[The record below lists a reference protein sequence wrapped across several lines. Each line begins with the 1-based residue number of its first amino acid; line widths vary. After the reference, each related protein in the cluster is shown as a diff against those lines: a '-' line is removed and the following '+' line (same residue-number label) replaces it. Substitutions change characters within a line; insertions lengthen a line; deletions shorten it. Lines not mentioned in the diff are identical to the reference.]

1 MKKRCVITGLGI
13 ICPVGNDVKESWDS
27 IQKGRTGIAE
37 VTSVNTEGCY
47 ANLGGEVFCDDLPAP
62 QYDRSVRL
70 CIRAAQEAIQD
81 AGFDAEAAKE
91 AGVIVGSCIGGAV
104 SIDEYLTAQKNGK
117 EEDSRIPN
125 MAASSIANHAA
136 AYLGLNGVTANIVN
150 ACAAGTMS
158 VSYACDL
165 IRSGNGSVFLAG
177 GTDPFSS
184 LAFAGFHALHALS
197 VDPCSPLNHSNGI
210 TLGEGSG
217 ILVVEEYEH
226 AVARGAKIYCEV
238 AGYGVNCDAY
248 HITAPDPSG
257 EGQMDVIRRALQSAE
272 VEPSEIAYVNA
283 HGTGTAKNDE
293 AEFLS
298 LHTIFDG
305 TDVSVSSTKSMT
317 GHCLGA
323 AGAVEA
329 VFTVK
334 AVSED
339 ILPPTIGYTDEDK
352 EALKDKAGALD
363 FVANE
368 SRKKSIPMAM
378 SNSFA
383 FGGTNASIIFAK
395 EAKPKEDAVKQRL
408 FITGFGQVLS
418 ANTEEAS
425 KTAAVTLDMK
435 DFTERGVKLGVFRK
449 LDKFSQLQLIS
460 GIDALKSA
468 GITIS
473 EENERRIGTI
483 IGTSAGPVTE
493 VSNFQKNI
501 CEKGATAGSAFTFPN
516 TVYNAAGGHFSI
528 FTKTKGYC
536 ATVAN
541 GTQAGLQSVAYA
553 CDVLEKGNED
563 IMLAAGT
570 DEGSDMVTYF
580 YEHSGINGENVLGE
594 GSSTIVLETEKS
606 AARRQAHRFAEVAG
620 YACTHSAGTQD
631 YTEAQAMKA
640 AIMKALEKAG
650 YQPSDVEQVYAV
662 TSNQEEKKA
671 DEQKVLTEVF
681 GTKEIQDVRKL
692 TGDCRAASAN
702 AQLVE
707 AATAIDFGTVKC
719 ALAVSY
725 GCGSYTAV
733 VLKVCEA

>member
-13 ICPVGNDVKESWDS
+13 VCPVGNDVKESWDS
-27 IQKGRTGIAE
+27 IQKGKTGIAK
-37 VTSVNTEGCY
+37 VTSVDTEGCY

-70 CIRAAQEAIQD
+70 CIRAAQEAIAD
-81 AGFDAEAAKE
+81 AGFDAKAAGE

-104 SIDEYLTAQKNGK
+104 SIDEYLTAQKNGS
-117 EEDSRIPN
+117 EDDSRIPN
-125 MAASSIANHAA
+125 MAASSIANHTA

-238 AGYGVNCDAY
+238 AGYGVNSDAY

-272 VEPSEIAYVNA
+272 VEPSDIAYVNA

-305 TDVSVSSTKSMT
+305 TNVSVSSTKSMT

-352 EALKDKAGALD
+352 AALKEKAGELD

-368 SRKKSIPMAM
+368 SRKKAIPMAM

-395 EAKPKEDAVKQRL
+395 EAKEKEENEKQRL

-418 ANTEEAS
+418 KNTDEKVATVS
-425 KTAAVTLDMK
+425 LDMK

-468 GITIS
+468 GITVS

-570 DEGSDMVTYF
+570 DEGSDMVTFF

-594 GSSTIVLETEKS
+594 GSSTVVLETEQSVEK
-606 AARRQAHRFAEVAG
+606 RQAHRYAEVAG
-620 YACTHSAGTQD
+620 YACTHSAGTEE
-631 YTEAQAMKA
+631 YSEAQAMKA
-640 AIMKALEKAG
+640 AIEKALERAG
-650 YQPSDVEQVYAV
+650 YQASDIEEVYAV
-662 TSNQEEKKA
+662 ISNQEKQKT
-671 DEQKVLTEVF
+671 DEQTVLTELF
-681 GTKEIQDVRKL
+681 GAKEIQDVRKE

-702 AQLVE
+702 DQLVE
-707 AATAIDFGTVKC
+707 AATAIDAGTVKRV
-719 ALAVSY
+719 LAVSY

-733 VLKVCEA
+733 VLKACE

>member
-13 ICPVGNDVKESWDS
+13 ICPVGNNVEESWDS
-27 IQKGRTGIAE
+27 IQNGRTGIAE

-47 ANLGGEVFCDDLPAP
+47 ANLGGEVNCEELPAP

-70 CIRAAQEAIQD
+70 CIKAAEEAIAD
-81 AGFDAEAAKE
+81 AGFQGAAARE

-104 SIDEYLTAQKNGK
+104 SIDEYLTAQKEGR
-117 EEDSRIPN
+117 EDDGRISN
-125 MAASSIANHAA
+125 MAASSIANNTA
-136 AYLGLNGVTANIVN
+136 AYLGLNGITANIVN

-158 VSYACDL
+158 IAYACDL

-184 LAFAGFHALHALS
+184 LAFAGFHALQALAVES
-197 VDPCSPLNHSNGI
+197 CSPLNHSQGI

-226 AVARGAKIYCEV
+226 AAARGAKIYCEV

-248 HITAPDPSG
+248 HITAPDPTG
-257 EGQMDVIRRALQSAE
+257 QGQMDVIRRALDSAG
-272 VEPSEIAYVNA
+272 VSPSDIDYVNA

-305 TDVSVSSTKSMT
+305 TNVSVSSTKSMT

-334 AVSED
+334 AVSD
-339 ILPPTIGYTDEDK
+339 NTLPPTIGYSEEDK
-352 EALKDKAGALD
+352 AVLAEKAGELD

-368 SRKKSIPMAM
+368 SRKKEMDMAM

-395 EAKPKEDAVKQRL
+395 GGHLQEEQPKDKV
-408 FITGFGQVLS
+408 FITGYGQVMS
-418 ANTEEAS
+418 REAGTPAAN
-425 KTAAVTLDMK
+425 VTLEMK
-435 DFTERGVKLGVFRK
+435 DFTDRGVKLGVFRK

-460 GIDALKSA
+460 GIDALNSA
-468 GITIS
+468 GITVS

-501 CEKGATAGSAFTFPN
+501 CEKGTTAGSAFTFPN

-541 GTQAGLQSVAYA
+541 GTQAGIQSICYA
-553 CDVLEKGNED
+553 CDVLGKGNED

-570 DEGSDMVTYF
+570 DEGSDMVTFF
-580 YEHSGINGENVLGE
+580 YEHSKINGNRTLGE
-594 GSSTIVLETEKS
+594 GSSTICLETGAS
-606 AARRQAHRFAEVAG
+606 AKKRQAHKYAEVAG
-620 YACTHSAGTQD
+620 YACTHSSGRD
-631 YTEAQAMKA
+631 GYTEADAMKE
-640 AIMKALEKAG
+640 AIRKALERA
-650 YQPSDVEQVYAV
+650 DLEAAEIDAVYAI
-662 TSNQEEKKA
+662 TSNQAAKEAEEAVLKEFFA
-671 DEQKVLTEVF
+671 DRN
-681 GTKEIQDVRKL
+681 IIDVREQ

-702 AQLVE
+702 MQVME
-707 AATAIDFGTVKC
+707 AAKAIDAKEC
-719 ALAVSY
+719 RSALAVSY
-725 GCGSYTAV
+725 GCGSYSAV
-733 VLKVCEA
+733 VLK

>member
-1 MKKRCVITGLGI
+1 M
-13 ICPVGNDVKESWDS
+13 ES
-27 IQKGRTGIAE
+27 
-37 VTSVNTEGCY
+37 
-47 ANLGGEVFCDDLPAP
+47 
-62 QYDRSVRL
+62 
-70 CIRAAQEAIQD
+70 
-81 AGFDAEAAKE
+81 
-91 AGVIVGSCIGGAV
+91 
-104 SIDEYLTAQKNGK
+104 
-117 EEDSRIPN
+117 
-125 MAASSIANHAA
+125 
-136 AYLGLNGVTANIVN
+136 
-150 ACAAGTMS
+150 
-158 VSYACDL
+158 
-165 IRSGNGSVFLAG
+165 
-177 GTDPFSS
+177 
-184 LAFAGFHALHALS
+184 
-197 VDPCSPLNHSNGI
+197 CSPLNHSKGI

-248 HITAPDPSG
+248 HITAPDPTG
-257 EGQMDVIRRALQSAE
+257 QGQMDVIRRALASAG
-272 VEPSEIAYVNA
+272 VEPSDIAYVNA

-334 AVSED
+334 AVSENT
-339 ILPPTIGYTDEDK
+339 LPPTIGYSEEDK
-352 EALKDKAGALD
+352 TVLAEKAGKLD

-368 SRKKSIPMAM
+368 SREKEIPMAL

-395 EAKPKEDAVKQRL
+395 NAVESQKQDETKTDRIY
-408 FITGFGQVLS
+408 ITGFGQVLS
-418 ANTEEAS
+418 ENTGETGSVANVALE
-425 KTAAVTLDMK
+425 MK

-460 GIDALKSA
+460 GIDALNSA

-541 GTQAGLQSVAYA
+541 GTQAGLQSAAYA
-553 CDVLEKGNED
+553 CDVLGKGNED

-580 YEHSGINGENVLGE
+580 YEHSGINGDRVLGE
-594 GSSTIVLETEKS
+594 GSSAVVLETETS
-606 AARRQAHRFAEVAG
+606 ADKRQAHKYAEVAG
-620 YACTHSAGTQD
+620 YACTHSAGGD
-631 YTEAQAMKA
+631 AYSEADAMKD
-640 AIMKALEKAG
+640 AIRKALERAG
-650 YQPSDVEQVYAV
+650 LTPNETDQVYAV
-662 TSNQEEKKA
+662 TSNQAQKTAEEA
-671 DEQKVLTEVF
+671 VLTELF
-681 GTKEIQDVRKL
+681 GNKEIIDVREQ

-707 AATAIDFGTVKC
+707 AAKVIDSGSVKA

-733 VLKVCEA
+733 VLSR

>member
-13 ICPVGNDVKESWDS
+13 VCPVGNNLDESWDS
-27 IQKGRTGIAE
+27 IKNGKTGIAE
-37 VTSVNTEGCY
+37 VKSVNTEGCY
-47 ANLGGEVFCDDLPAP
+47 ANLGGEVSCDDLPAP
-62 QYDRSVRL
+62 QYDRSARL
-70 CIRAAQEAIQD
+70 CIRAAEEAIAD
-81 AGFDAEAAKE
+81 AGLTGNGADE
-91 AGVIVGSCIGGAV
+91 AGIIVGSCIGGAV
-104 SIDEYLTAQKNGK
+104 SIDEYMTAEKEGK
-117 EEDSRIPN
+117 QDDSRIPN
-125 MAASSIANHAA
+125 MAASSIANNAA

-158 VSYACDL
+158 IAYACDL
-165 IRSGNGSVFLAG
+165 IRSGEGDVFLAG

-197 VDPCSPLNHSNGI
+197 VESCSPLNHSNGI

-257 EGQMDVIRRALQSAE
+257 QGQMDVIKRALASAG
-272 VEPSEIAYVNA
+272 VAPADISYVNA

-334 AVSED
+334 AVSDD
-339 ILPPTIGYTDEDK
+339 ILPPTIGYSEEDK
-352 EALKDKAGALD
+352 AVLAEKAGELD
-363 FVANE
+363 FVAND
-368 SRKKSIPMAM
+368 SRSKDIRMAM

-395 EAKPKEDAVKQRL
+395 DAHPVEDTPKDKVYV
-408 FITGFGQVLS
+408 TGFGRVLS
-418 ANTEEAS
+418 KSEDAADKVAS
-425 KTAAVTLDMK
+425 LNLEMK
-435 DFTERGVKLGVFRK
+435 DLTDRGVKLGVFRK
-449 LDKFSQLQLIS
+449 LDKFSQLQLVS
-460 GIDALKSA
+460 GIDALASA
-468 GITIS
+468 GITVS
-473 EENERRIGTI
+473 EENERKIGTI

-501 CEKGATAGSAFTFPN
+501 VEKDCTAGSAFTFPN

-553 CDVLEKGNED
+553 CDVLGKGNED

-570 DEGSDMVTYF
+570 DEGSDMVSFF
-580 YEHSGINGENVLGE
+580 YAHSGINGDNILGE
-594 GSSTIVLETEKS
+594 GSSTVVLENASS
-606 AARRQAHRFAEVAG
+606 ADKRSAHKYAEVAG
-620 YACTHSAGTQD
+620 YACTHSAGKAS
-631 YTEAQAMKA
+631 YTEADAMKDA
-640 AIMKALEKAG
+640 LTKALAKAG
-650 YQPSDVEQVYAV
+650 VAASEVDSVYAIV
-662 TSNQEEKKA
+662 SNQDKKNVEEA
-671 DEQKVLTEVF
+671 VLAEVF
-681 GTKEIQDVRKL
+681 AGKEVIDVRKA

-702 AQLVE
+702 DQIIE
-707 AATAIDFGTVKC
+707 AASAIDAGTIKTAV
-719 ALAVSY
+719 AVSY

-733 VLKVCEA
+733 VLKK

>member
-13 ICPVGNDVKESWDS
+13 VCPVGNNVEESWRN
-27 IQKGRTGIAE
+27 IQDGVSGIAK
-37 VTSVNTEGCY
+37 VTSVDTEGCY
-47 ANLGGEVFCDDLPAP
+47 ANLGGEVACDDLPAP
-62 QYDRSVRL
+62 QYDRSARL
-70 CIRAAQEAIQD
+70 CIKAATEAIAD
-81 AGFDAEAAKE
+81 AGFQGNAASE

-104 SIDEYLTAQKNGK
+104 SIDEYLTAQKEGK
-117 EEDSRIPN
+117 EDDSKISN
-125 MAASSIANHAA
+125 MAASSIANNTA

-158 VSYACDL
+158 IAYACDL
-165 IRSGNGSVFLAG
+165 IRSGNGNVFLAG

-197 VDPCSPLNHSNGI
+197 VESCSPLNHSNGI

-257 EGQMDVIRRALQSAE
+257 QGQMDVIRRALASAE
-272 VEPSEIAYVNA
+272 VNPADIAYVNA

-305 TDVSVSSTKSMT
+305 TNVSVSSTKSMT

-334 AVSED
+334 AVSD
-339 ILPPTIGYTDEDK
+339 DVLPPTIGYSEEDK
-352 EALKDKAGALD
+352 QVLAEKAGKLD
-363 FVANE
+363 FVAND
-368 SRKKSIPMAM
+368 SRKKEIPMAM

-395 EAKPKEDAVKQRL
+395 EVKEQKEASKQKIY
-408 FITGFGQVLS
+408 ITGFGQVLS
-418 ANTEEAS
+418 EDTDENSKVANISLE
-425 KTAAVTLDMK
+425 MK
-435 DFTERGVKLGVFRK
+435 DFTDRGVKLGVFRK

-460 GIDALKSA
+460 GIDALNSA
-468 GITIS
+468 GITVS

-580 YEHSGINGENVLGE
+580 YKHSGINGGRTLGE
-594 GSSTIVLETEKS
+594 GSSTIVLETGTSAEK
-606 AARRQAHRFAEVAG
+606 RQAHKYAEVAG
-620 YACTHSAGTQD
+620 YACTHSAGTET
-631 YTEAQAMKA
+631 YTEAQAMKD
-640 AIMKALEKAG
+640 AIMKALERAG
-650 YQPSDVEQVYAV
+650 KNAEEIDAVYAV
-662 TSNQEEKKA
+662 TSNQAAKTAEEA
-671 DEQKVLTEVF
+671 VLAEVF
-681 GTKEIQDVRKL
+681 AGKKMIDVRET

-707 AATAIDFGTVKC
+707 AAKTIDSGSVKS

-733 VLKVCEA
+733 VLV

>member
-13 ICPVGNDVKESWDS
+13 VCPVGNDVEESWRN
-27 IQKGRTGIAE
+27 IQDGVSGIAK
-37 VTSVNTEGCY
+37 VTSVDTEGCY
-47 ANLGGEVFCDDLPAP
+47 ANLGGEVACDDLPAP
-62 QYDRSVRL
+62 QYDRSARL
-70 CIRAAQEAIQD
+70 CIKAATEAIAD
-81 AGFDAEAAKE
+81 AGLQGNAASE

-104 SIDEYLTAQKNGK
+104 SIDEYLTAQKEGK
-117 EEDSRIPN
+117 EDDSKISN
-125 MAASSIANHAA
+125 MAASSIANNTA

-158 VSYACDL
+158 IAYACDL
-165 IRSGNGSVFLAG
+165 IRSGNGNVFLAG

-197 VDPCSPLNHSNGI
+197 VESCSPLNHSNGI

-257 EGQMDVIRRALQSAE
+257 QGQMDVIRRALTSAE
-272 VEPSEIAYVNA
+272 VNPADIAYVNA

-305 TDVSVSSTKSMT
+305 TNVSVSSTKSMT

-334 AVSED
+334 AVSD
-339 ILPPTIGYTDEDK
+339 DVLPPTIGYSEEDK
-352 EALKDKAGALD
+352 QVLAEKAGELD
-363 FVANE
+363 FVAND
-368 SRKKSIPMAM
+368 SRKKEIPMAM

-395 EAKPKEDAVKQRL
+395 EAKEQEEVSKQKIY
-408 FITGFGQVLS
+408 ITGFGQVLS
-418 ANTEEAS
+418 EDTDENSKVANI
-425 KTAAVTLDMK
+425 TLEMK
-435 DFTERGVKLGVFRK
+435 DFTDRGVKLGVFRK

-460 GIDALKSA
+460 GIDALNSA
-468 GITIS
+468 GITVS

-580 YEHSGINGENVLGE
+580 YKHSGINGDRTLGE
-594 GSSTIVLETEKS
+594 GSSTIVLETGASAEK
-606 AARRQAHRFAEVAG
+606 RQAHKYAEVAG
-620 YACTHSAGTQD
+620 YACTHSAGTET
-631 YTEAQAMKA
+631 YTEAQAMKD
-640 AIMKALEKAG
+640 AIMKALERAG
-650 YQPSDVEQVYAV
+650 KNAAEIDAVYAV
-662 TSNQEEKKA
+662 TSNQAAKITEEAVLAEIFTGKKM
-671 DEQKVLTEVF
+671 
-681 GTKEIQDVRKL
+681 IDVRET

-707 AATAIDFGTVKC
+707 AAKIIDSGSVKS

-733 VLKVCEA
+733 VLV